1 MAISGFAEYL
11 PEEQMLADKI
21 EDAFRTE
28 CELLGA
34 VHIVTPAV
42 ERVKT
47 LQDKGSDNKEIYRL
61 TRLTDPEKG
70 LSDLAL
76 RFDHTVPL
84 ARYVTEHQQDISF
97 PFMRYAIDPVWRGER
112 AQKGRYRQFT
122 QADLDVIGDGSL
134 SLLNDAQML
143 AVIYRVFSKLKVGEF
158 VISVNNRKA
167 LTGFLSGVGFADDQI
182 GAALKIID
190 NLEKVGEDET
200 SQALFELVDDAKAV
214 RATLDYFNFSGSP
227 EETINYLMGLNY
239 SDEFTAGVKELNE
252 VIAHIQ
258 SLGIP
263 ESFYKI
269 DLCIARGLDYY
280 TGTVYETRLIKYQNI
295 GSICS
300 GGRFDTLLEKL
311 GAKRKLP
318 GVGVS
323 IGVTRLLSSLFENKI
338 FGIEKGLNNTVL
350 LTVLDPRYIEKYL
363 SIAEMLR
370 ENGIPTFLYPEPH
383 KLSKQLKYASKK
395 AMKLAII
402 VGEDEFKNDSLLIRN
417 LAEGEQVEINQSELI
432 SYLQKEEKRFT

>member
-11 PEEQMLADKI
+11 PEEQILADKI
-21 EDAFRTE
+21 EDTFRTE

-34 VHIVTPAV
+34 VHIATPAV
-42 ERVKT
+42 ERIKT
-47 LQDKGSDNKEIYRL
+47 LQDKGSDNKEISQL

-70 LSDLAL
+70 LTDLAL

-84 ARYVTEHQQDISF
+84 ARYVTAHQRDISF
-97 PFMRYAIDPVWRGER
+97 PFMRYAIGDVWRGER
-112 AQKGRYRQFT
+112 AQKARYKQFK
-122 QADLDVIGDGSL
+122 QADLDVIGDGTL

-143 AVIYRVFSKLKVGEF
+143 AVIYKVFCRLEIGEF

-182 GAALKIID
+182 LAALKIID
-190 NLEKVGEDET
+190 NLDKVGEAET
-200 SQALFELVDDAKAV
+200 SQALFELVDDTKAV

-227 EETINYLMGLNY
+227 EETIDYLLGINY
-239 SDEFTAGVKELNE
+239 SDEFSIGVSELVE
-252 VIAHIQ
+252 VISHMK

-263 ESFYKI
+263 DSFYKI
-269 DLCIARGLDYY
+269 DLGIARGLDYY
-280 TGTVYETRLIKYQNI
+280 TGTVYETRLVKYQNI

-300 GGRFDTLLEKL
+300 GGRYSSLLEKL

-323 IGVTRLLSSLFENKI
+323 IGVTRLLASLLENKI
-338 FGIEKGLNNTVL
+338 LDTQKGSKNTVL
-350 LTVLDPRYIEKYL
+350 LTVLDQRYIKKYL
-363 SIAEMLR
+363 SLAEKLR
-370 ENGIPTFLYPEPH
+370 ENGISVFLYSEPH

-395 AMKLAII
+395 AMKFAII
-402 VGEDEFKNDSLLIRN
+402 AGEDEFKNDSVLIRN
-417 LAEGEQVEINQSELI
+417 LVKGEQVEINQNDLI
-432 SYLQKEEKRFT
+432 SYLQK

>member
-11 PEEQMLADKI
+11 PEEQILADKI
-21 EDAFRTE
+21 EDTFRTE

-34 VHIVTPAV
+34 VHIATPAV

-84 ARYVTEHQQDISF
+84 ARYVTDHQQDISF
-97 PFMRYAIDPVWRGER
+97 PFMRYAIAPVWRGER

-143 AVIYRVFSKLKVGEF
+143 AVIYRVFSRLNIGEF

-182 GAALKIID
+182 STALKIID

-200 SQALFELVDDAKAV
+200 SQALFELVDDTKAV

-227 EETINYLMGLNY
+227 EETINYLTGLNY
-239 SDEFTAGVKELNE
+239 SDEFSAGVTELIE
-252 VIAHIQ
+252 VISHMQ

-269 DLCIARGLDYY
+269 DLGIARGLDYY
-280 TGTVYETRLIKYQNI
+280 TGTVYETRLVKYSNI

-323 IGVTRLLSSLFENKI
+323 IGVTRLLSSLLENKI
-338 FGIEKGLNNTVL
+338 LDIEKGSNNTVL
-350 LTVLDPRYIEKYL
+350 LTVLDQRYIKKYL

-370 ENGIPTFLYPEPH
+370 ENGISTFLYPEPH

-395 AMKLAII
+395 AIKLTII
-402 VGEDEFKNDSLLIRN
+402 AGENEFNNDSVLIRN

-432 SYLQKEEKRFT
+432 SYLRK